1 MYGTIN
7 LIQVSTDGSVLIQ
20 LNIQNAD
27 TVYRF
32 QLLDKYNRLAHLNMF
47 NLLRDAFSNKLD
59 VHIEYADNNNVIS
72 KVWLLA

>member
-32 QLLDKYNRLAHLNMF
+32 KLLDKYNRLAHLSMF

>member
-32 QLLDKYNRLAHLNMF
+32 ELLDKYNRLSHLSMF